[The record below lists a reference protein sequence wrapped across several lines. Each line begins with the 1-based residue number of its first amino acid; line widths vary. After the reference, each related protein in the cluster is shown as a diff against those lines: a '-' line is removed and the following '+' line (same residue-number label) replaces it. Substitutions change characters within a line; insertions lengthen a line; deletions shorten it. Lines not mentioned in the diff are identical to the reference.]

1 MKRSSKII
9 MVVFLILNI
18 SIWASNY
25 YDLYDILLP
34 YLIGIFLFALHA
46 AYKIL
51 TSVFSLQNNPKEREN
66 IN

>member
-9 MVVFLILNI
+9 IVLILILTI
-18 SIWASNY
+18 SLWASNY

-34 YLIGIFLFALHA
+34 YLVGIFIFALHA

-51 TSVFSLQNNPKEREN
+51 TSVFSLQNNPK
-66 IN
+66 